1 MGNCTVAWRMTIGL
15 FYTGTQ
21 GIKKSQ
27 MIISYPFLILYYKF
41 MLILL
46 MFKRTLNSL
55 ISFLMVSVNNVSFS
69 SVAVGVTVCKL
80 FETYSMEMY
89 TTIDNYLSPEVEI
102 LKTILVQ
109 ANLMMIVYLSLVK
122 I

>member
-1 MGNCTVAWRMTIGL
+1 MTIGL